1 MENQAGSLHRLLYP
15 RSIAVIGASSDPRKI
30 GGRPIDFLKRSG
42 FEGRIVPVNPN
53 AAEVQGLPSFPKIGD
68 AGEIDVAICAVPGH
82 MAELVVDE
90 CIAAGV
96 GALVMFSSGFAEL
109 GDDGREIQERM
120 VAKARAGGMRL
131 VGPNCMGVATMSTGM
146 VATFHPA
153 FSKVETLPR
162 DGRIALISQSGA
174 FGGLCVQMA
183 NDRGIG
189 ISHMVTTGNE
199 GDVEVSD
206 VLIELAQDPKV
217 DVILMYLEGC
227 RNGPEL
233 IRALEIS
240 RANRK
245 PVVAVKLGRT
255 EVGAEATQSHTA
267 ALAGSD
273 AVFDAMFRQFGVY
286 RAHNIEEFLDIG
298 CALSI
303 GQLPD
308 NDRIAIVTPSG
319 GVGILMADEAE
330 DRGLDVAPLPEDVQR
345 KFKELIPFAGV
356 RNPLDVTAQ
365 VLSDLTLFEQAL
377 ELVLTK
383 TDFGSVV
390 CYLGAATTDDRMA
403 GMLIESWERVRD
415 AHPNRLMIAPG
426 LHPSNVAQ
434 ALEAGGTHAPTEPTY
449 GPRAVAAG
457 WFFTQSFANTS
468 SRATVSAWKDLPSG
482 QLNEI
487 EAMEVL
493 GNAGLPVID
502 ERLAT
507 SADDAAAAA
516 RAIGFPVVLKLL
528 SPDILHKSDIGGVKL
543 GLQDASEVRAA
554 FADIMEAGVSV
565 PNARIDGCIVA
576 PMVAG
581 DGVETILGVTM
592 DPTFG
597 PIVMFGLGGV
607 LVEAMG
613 DVSFRVAPV
622 DQTQAHAMI
631 DEIRAR
637 KVLDGV
643 RGAPPSD
650 IKALA
655 DAIVALS
662 RFAAAHADQLVSIEA
677 NPVLVRPVGEGAIA
691 LDAVV
696 VTK

>member
-1 MENQAGSLHRLLYP
+1 MNSETGSLQRLFYP
-15 RSIAVIGASSDPRKI
+15 RSVAVIGASSDPTKI

-42 FEGRIVPVNPN
+42 FDGRIVPVNPR
-53 AAEVQGLPSFPKIGD
+53 AHEVQGLPAFPSIKEAGD
-68 AGEIDVAICAVPGH
+68 VDLAICAVPGKF
-82 MAELVVDE
+82 AEQVVDD
-90 CIAAGV
+90 CVAAGV

-109 GDDGREIQERM
+109 GEDGAATQERM
-120 VAKARAGGMRL
+120 AATARAGGLRL
-131 VGPNCMGVATMSTGM
+131 MGPNCMGVATMSTGM

-153 FSKVETLPR
+153 FAKVETLPR

-183 NDRGIG
+183 NSRGIG

-199 GDVEVSD
+199 GDIDVPD
-206 VLIELAQDPKV
+206 VLEELAQDPAV

-227 RNGPEL
+227 RNGPGL
-233 IRALEIS
+233 IRALEIA

-255 EVGAEATQSHTA
+255 EAGAEAAQSHTA

-273 AVFDAMFRQFGVY
+273 AVFDAVFRQFGVY
-286 RAHNIEEFLDIG
+286 RARNIEEFLDVG
-298 CALSI
+298 CALSM
-303 GQLPD
+303 GRLPE
-308 NDRIAIVTPSG
+308 NDRVAIITPSG

-330 DRGLDVAPLPEDVQR
+330 DRGLDVAPLPDEVQR

-356 RNPLDVTAQ
+356 RNPLDMTAQ
-365 VLSDLTLFEQAL
+365 VVSDMTLFEQAL
-377 ELVLTK
+377 DLVITG

-390 CYLGAATTDDRMA
+390 CFMGAATTDLKQA
-403 GMLIESWERVRD
+403 EVLTESWERVRA
-415 AHPNRLMIAPG
+415 AHPDRLMIAPG
-426 LHPSNVAQ
+426 LHPASVSR
-434 ALEAGGTHAPTEPTY
+434 ALEANGTYAPTEPTY

-457 WFFTQSFANTS
+457 WFFTQSFANAAD
-468 SRATVSAWKDLPSG
+468 RPVVPEGVNLPSG

-487 EAMEVL
+487 QAMEVL
-493 GNAGLPVID
+493 GAAGLPVID

-507 SADDAAAAA
+507 TEDDAVAVAQ
-516 RAIGFPVVLKLL
+516 AIGYPVVMKLL

-543 GLQDASEVRAA
+543 NLQDADAVRDA
-554 FADIMEAGVSV
+554 FEAIMGAGATVSG
-565 PNARIDGCIVA
+565 ARIDGCIVA
-576 PMVAG
+576 PMVSG
-581 DGVETILGVTM
+581 EGVETILGVTM

-597 PIVMFGLGGV
+597 PIIMFGLGGL

-622 DQTQAHAMI
+622 DHAQARAMI

-650 IKALA
+650 IDALA
-655 DAIVALS
+655 EAIVALS

-677 NPVLVRPVGEGAIA
+677 NPVLVRREGHGAIA

-696 VTK
+696 VTR